1 MVTGLTRASAFQLED
16 EERTATKRVDQLLVS
31 QSPDPRRCSLFFLL
45 SPPRLG
51 VRTEGRS
58 RTVSYSAHVNRYV
71 ICIGYWYPQG
81 EGGTGQKQRAQGR
94 GRRRGAGAGETR
106 RAAWL
111 GVSGTAAAERR
122 SLRGTKVKMT
132 IGLMMRE
139 MVQAAGCTGCRRCAR
154 CSERWLED
162 GLSVLW

>member
-1 MVTGLTRASAFQLED
+1 MVTGSTRASAFQLED

-31 QSPDPRRCSLFFLL
+31 QSPDPRRCSLSFFLL

-71 ICIGYWYPQG
+71 ICTGYWYPQG
-81 EGGTGQKQRAQGR
+81 EGQRAQGR
-94 GRRRGAGAGETR
+94 GRRRGGGAEETR
-106 RAAWL
+106 RAAWI

-122 SLRGTKVKMT
+122 SLRGTKMKKMT
-132 IGLMMRE
+132 IGF
-139 MVQAAGCTGCRRCAR
+139 
-154 CSERWLED
+154 
-162 GLSVLW
+162 